1 MKLLL
6 FKGKKTYYTLISYIA
21 NSDAKEKVTI
31 GVNVYFDKKAIEDG
45 DITISK
51 DATTKL
57 NKKGGFIIFEI
68 VKGSLER
75 SANGMSYFKVFKGC
89 DVTQTSQAPKKE
101 NKKLEEVDTKDLPF

>member
-6 FKGKKTYYTLISYIA
+6 FKGKKTYYTLISYTA
-21 NSDAKEKVTI
+21 NSDAKEKATI
-31 GVNVYFDKKAIEDG
+31 SVNVYFDKKAVESC

-51 DATTKL
+51 DGTAKL

-75 SANGMSYFKVFKGC
+75 SANGISYFKVYKGC
-89 DVTQTSQAPKKE
+89 DVTQNSQTFKKE
-101 NKKLEEVDTKDLPF
+101 NKKPEEVDTKDLPF